1 MSVSQEK
8 YGLLHEENFEFDY
21 EDFVRARAEDGPISF
36 RQLRQEL
43 ENEIRYDGFTDP
55 EEAKLEDGIE
65 LVEAFE
71 AVREQ
76 NSNGELEEELAV
88 SYSEGEMY
96 IRFMDDKEIL
106 RYEMDTEPYR
116 IDE

>member
-1 MSVSQEK
+1 MSVSQE
-8 YGLLHEENFEFDY
+8 YGLLHEENFEFEY
-21 EDFVRARAEDGPISF
+21 EDFVRDRAEDGPVSL

-55 EEAKLEDGIE
+55 EEAQLEDSIE

-71 AVREQ
+71 NVRDR
-76 NSNGELEEELAV
+76 NSNGELEGELAV
-88 SYSEGEMY
+88 SYSDGEMY
-96 IRFMDDKEIL
+96 IRFMDDRELL